1 MAPKKCRDDIG
12 ILIADCLV
20 CQGRIDEALTEEYMY
35 VDDGHKLTGVI
46 NLKMVVTEIIS
57 RKNVLIENST
67 YWFNQG
73 VTASRECRFRDA
85 MECFLICWRLNDGDF
100 EALNNALIQAMNL
113 KDDAKTCLIILAQK
127 EISPDNAYKSLVSL
141 ILNNAGEKKMN
152 EVLEPLQKLFYS

>member
-1 MAPKKCRDDIG
+1 
-12 ILIADCLV
+12 
-20 CQGRIDEALTEEYMY
+20 
-35 VDDGHKLTGVI
+35 
-46 NLKMVVTEIIS
+46 
-57 RKNVLIENST
+57 
-67 YWFNQG
+67 
-73 VTASRECRFRDA
+73 